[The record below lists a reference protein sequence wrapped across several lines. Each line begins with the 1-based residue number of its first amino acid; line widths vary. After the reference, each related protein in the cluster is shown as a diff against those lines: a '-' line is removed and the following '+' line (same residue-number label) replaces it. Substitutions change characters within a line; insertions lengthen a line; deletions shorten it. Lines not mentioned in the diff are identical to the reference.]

1 MAGKLQNRLN
11 DLDGREWLYWTDTLY
26 ITAYPPD
33 ATHPLRKK
41 HGAMKPPEV
50 MAEIIRFFTKKGE
63 LVLDPFAGVGGTLLG
78 AALTGRPS
86 LGFELDPRWVDIYRT
101 IQRDFVVADG
111 MFRRRDE
118 VITGGETI
126 TSRSIDGEMRQG
138 DCLEL
143 LRQLAAE
150 SIAAVI
156 TDPPYG
162 INHGARGFPHETNFN
177 MTAAIPAVRPCSRAH
192 TAASNIET
200 TDPGTRRP
208 DLLAH
213 SLTSHIAT
221 ADLGQAPDLVSFL
234 ERLQVIG
241 GEIHRVLQP
250 GRYLV
255 ILVGD
260 RYQRGEYVPLGF
272 LVAQALRQVGF
283 KFKGV
288 RIWSNKATRRP
299 LKPYAVKS
307 VFVPNITHQN
317 ILILRKE

>member
-1 MAGKLQNRLN
+1 MPGKLQNRLN

-78 AALTGRPS
+78 AALAGRAS

-101 IQRDFVVADG
+101 IQRDFVIAGGV
-111 MFRRRDE
+111 FRRRE
-118 VITGGETI
+118 ETVSTGSE
-126 TSRSIDGEMRQG
+126 IDGEMRQG

-143 LRQLAAE
+143 LRQLEGE
-150 SIAAVI
+150 SVAAVI

-162 INHGARGFPHETNFN
+162 INHGARGFPGETNFN
-177 MTAAIPAVRPCSRAH
+177 MTSP
-192 TAASNIET
+192 
-200 TDPGTRRP
+200 RR
-208 DLLAH
+208 
-213 SLTSHIAT
+213 SG
-221 ADLGQAPDLVSFL
+221 DLGQAPDLESFL
-234 ERLQVIG
+234 ARLQDIG
-241 GEIHRVLQP
+241 REIHRVLWP

-255 ILVGD
+255 MLVGD
-260 RYQRGEYVPLGF
+260 RYQEGEYVPLGF
-272 LVAQALRQVGF
+272 LVAEAMRQVGF

-288 RIWSNKATRRP
+288 KIWSNKATRRP

>member
-1 MAGKLQNRLN
+1 MGGKLRNRLN

-78 AALTGRPS
+78 AALAGRAS
-86 LGFELDPRWVDIYRT
+86 LGFELDPRWVDIYRA
-101 IQRDFVVADG
+101 IQRDFLVAG
-111 MFRRRDE
+111 GVFRRRE
-118 VITGGETI
+118 ETAPAGAE
-126 TSRSIDGEMRQG
+126 IDGEMRQG

-143 LRQLAAE
+143 LRRLPAE
-150 SIAAVI
+150 SVAAVI

-162 INHGARGFPHETNFN
+162 INHGARGFPEETNFN
-177 MTAAIPAVRPCSRAH
+177 MTSP
-192 TAASNIET
+192 
-200 TDPGTRRP
+200 RR
-208 DLLAH
+208 
-213 SLTSHIAT
+213 SG
-221 ADLGQAPDLVSFL
+221 DLGQAPDLGSFL
-234 ERLQVIG
+234 ARLQEIG
-241 GEIHRVLQP
+241 REIRRVLWP

-255 ILVGD
+255 MLVGD
-260 RYQRGEYVPLGF
+260 RYQDGEYVPLGF
-272 LVAQALRQVGF
+272 LVAEAMRQVGF

-288 RIWSNKATRRP
+288 KIWSNKATRRP

>member
-1 MAGKLQNRLN
+1 MPGKLQNRLN

-78 AALTGRPS
+78 AALAGRAS

-101 IQRDFVVADG
+101 IQRDFVIAGGV
-111 MFRRRDE
+111 FRRREETVSTGTE
-118 VITGGETI
+118 V
-126 TSRSIDGEMRQG
+126 DGEMRQG

-143 LRQLAAE
+143 LRQLEGE
-150 SIAAVI
+150 SVAAVI

-162 INHGARGFPHETNFN
+162 INHGARGFPGETNFN
-177 MTAAIPAVRPCSRAH
+177 MTSP
-192 TAASNIET
+192 
-200 TDPGTRRP
+200 RR
-208 DLLAH
+208 
-213 SLTSHIAT
+213 SG
-221 ADLGQAPDLVSFL
+221 DLGQAPDLESFL
-234 ERLQVIG
+234 ARLQDIG
-241 GEIHRVLQP
+241 REIHRVLWP

-255 ILVGD
+255 MLVGD
-260 RYQRGEYVPLGF
+260 RYQEGEYVPLGF
-272 LVAQALRQVGF
+272 LVAEAMRQVGF

-288 RIWSNKATRRP
+288 KIWSNKATRRP

>member
-1 MAGKLQNRLN
+1 MAGKRQNRLN

-162 INHGARGFPHETNFN
+162 INHGARGFPGETNFN
-177 MTAAIPAVRPCSRAH
+177 MTANV
-192 TAASNIET
+192 AA
-200 TDPGTRRP
+200 
-208 DLLAH
+208 
-213 SLTSHIAT
+213 
-221 ADLGQAPDLVSFL
+221 ADLGQAPDLASFL
-234 ERLQVIG
+234 HRLREIG

-255 ILVGD
+255 MLVGD
-260 RYQRGEYVPLGF
+260 RYQEGEYVPLGF

>member
-1 MAGKLQNRLN
+1 MPGKLQNRLN

-50 MAEIIRFFTKKGE
+50 MAEIIRFFTKRGE

-78 AALTGRPS
+78 AALAGRAS

-101 IQRDFVVADG
+101 IQRDFVIAGGV
-111 MFRRRDE
+111 FRRRE
-118 VITGGETI
+118 ETASTGTE
-126 TSRSIDGEMRQG
+126 IDGEMRQG

-143 LRQLAAE
+143 LRQLEGE
-150 SIAAVI
+150 SVAAVI

-162 INHGARGFPHETNFN
+162 INHGARGFPGETNFN
-177 MTAAIPAVRPCSRAH
+177 MTSP
-192 TAASNIET
+192 
-200 TDPGTRRP
+200 RR
-208 DLLAH
+208 
-213 SLTSHIAT
+213 SG
-221 ADLGQAPDLVSFL
+221 DLGQAPDLESFL
-234 ERLQVIG
+234 ARLQDIG
-241 GEIHRVLQP
+241 REIHRVLWP

-255 ILVGD
+255 MLVGD
-260 RYQRGEYVPLGF
+260 RYQEGEYVPLGF
-272 LVAQALRQVGF
+272 LVAEAMRQVGF

-288 RIWSNKATRRP
+288 KIWSNKATRRP

>member
-1 MAGKLQNRLN
+1 MPGKLQNRLN

-78 AALTGRPS
+78 AALAGRAS

-101 IQRDFVVADG
+101 IQRDFVIAGGV
-111 MFRRRDE
+111 FRRRE
-118 VITGGETI
+118 ETVSTGTE
-126 TSRSIDGEMRQG
+126 IDGEMRQG

-143 LRQLAAE
+143 LRQLAGE
-150 SIAAVI
+150 SVAAVI

-162 INHGARGFPHETNFN
+162 INHGARGFPGETNFN
-177 MTAAIPAVRPCSRAH
+177 MTSP
-192 TAASNIET
+192 
-200 TDPGTRRP
+200 RR
-208 DLLAH
+208 
-213 SLTSHIAT
+213 SG
-221 ADLGQAPDLVSFL
+221 DLGQAPDLESFL
-234 ERLQVIG
+234 ARLQDIG
-241 GEIHRVLQP
+241 REIHRVLWP

-255 ILVGD
+255 MLVGD
-260 RYQRGEYVPLGF
+260 RYQEGEYVPLGF
-272 LVAQALRQVGF
+272 LVAEAMRQVGF

-288 RIWSNKATRRP
+288 KIWSNKATRRP

>member
-1 MAGKLQNRLN
+1 MGGKLQNRLN

-78 AALTGRPS
+78 AALTGRAS
-86 LGFELDPRWVDIYRT
+86 LGFELDPHWVDIYRT
-101 IQRDFVVADG
+101 IQRDFVIAGGV
-111 MFRRRDE
+111 FCRRRE
-118 VITGGETI
+118 MVPAGAE
-126 TSRSIDGEMRQG
+126 IDGEMRQG

-143 LRQLAAE
+143 LRQVAAE
-150 SIAAVI
+150 SVAAVI

-162 INHGARGFPHETNFN
+162 INHGARGFPGETNFN
-177 MTAAIPAVRPCSRAH
+177 MTAPVDAPGIE
-192 TAASNIET
+192 AS
-200 TDPGTRRP
+200 
-208 DLLAH
+208 
-213 SLTSHIAT
+213 
-221 ADLGQAPDLVSFL
+221 DLGRAPDLASFL
-234 ERLQVIG
+234 DRLQEVG
-241 GEIHRVLQP
+241 REIRRVLLP

-255 ILVGD
+255 MLVGD
-260 RYQRGEYVPLGF
+260 RYQQGEYVPLGF
-272 LVAQALRQVGF
+272 LVAEAMRQVGF

>member
-1 MAGKLQNRLN
+1 MPGKLQNRLN
-11 DLDGREWLYWTDTLY
+11 DLDGREWLYWTDILY

-78 AALTGRPS
+78 AALAGRAS

-101 IQRDFVVADG
+101 IQRDFVIAGGV
-111 MFRRRDE
+111 FRRREETVSTGTE
-118 VITGGETI
+118 V
-126 TSRSIDGEMRQG
+126 DGEMRQG

-143 LRQLAAE
+143 LRQLEGE
-150 SIAAVI
+150 SVAAVI

-162 INHGARGFPHETNFN
+162 INHGARGFPGETNFN
-177 MTAAIPAVRPCSRAH
+177 MTSP
-192 TAASNIET
+192 
-200 TDPGTRRP
+200 RR
-208 DLLAH
+208 
-213 SLTSHIAT
+213 SG
-221 ADLGQAPDLVSFL
+221 DLGQAPDLESFL
-234 ERLQVIG
+234 ARLQDIG
-241 GEIHRVLQP
+241 REIHRVLWP

-255 ILVGD
+255 MLVGD
-260 RYQRGEYVPLGF
+260 RYQEGEYVPLGF
-272 LVAQALRQVGF
+272 LVAEAMRQVGF

-288 RIWSNKATRRP
+288 KIWSNKATRRP